1 VVEFKGSGAP
11 VYDSVQLVNITPISL
26 WFMVD
31 ISIVNGVY
39 KPTNIIGEAHP
50 VEKRKNFLGNGQQKH
65 MTENSENHKLPTLP
79 ISPFFC

>member
-1 VVEFKGSGAP
+1 MIAK
-11 VYDSVQLVNITPISL
+11 LVNITPISL

-31 ISIVNGVY
+31 ISIVNIVNGVY
-39 KPTNIIGEAHP
+39 KPANITGEAHP
-50 VEKRKNFLGNGQQKH
+50 VEKSKNFLGNGQQKH